1 MSTQYNSPSAAQAAQ
16 QEAQLTSLYPATLLS
31 PNKGLNIREFW
42 KTLVRNKGLL
52 ALITAL
58 AFIISL
64 LITLTMN
71 PVYRASSTIQI
82 ESQSPKMVDVVFE
95 TTGRRPERDFWQTQ
109 IQLLQSNTIASS
121 VMDELGIRDRFTSRP
136 GFLSS
141 IRSAPP
147 SPESNFLKGLYV
159 EPLSNSQLVLI
170 HFESADPELSSQ
182 IVNTLAKTYIRS
194 NLERQFESAKFTQDF
209 LQKQRDEAKVRMTES
224 ENALDTFAQENDIV
238 DLDNNQTT
246 NSHIIKKLTE
256 ELVEAEKETI
266 QLGNELQQLAI
277 SSSTS
282 GKEQKDIDPSLFIN
296 TRAMQTLRS
305 QLLTAQNT
313 YEEKRR
319 RFGGKSRSARNAK
332 KKITATQEKIANE
345 AANYKDSL
353 ASQLETAKRN
363 SQTLKEKLASI
374 RQETMAIQ
382 GNVHTYNNLKREVS
396 SNQMIYQNLVER
408 IKEVG
413 VAGGMDTN
421 NISVVDPAIIPHNK
435 FKPKLKTNVLFGTLI
450 GFLLGIAAIFIR
462 EFMNDAITDAD
473 ELEKVTNLPMLGA
486 IPSLKGR
493 SNEDIS
499 QQIITEP
506 HSIISE
512 SIRSLRTAL
521 SFSTQNGAPQILFL
535 TSSEPEE
542 GKTSIAMNLA
552 AAYALAGENV
562 LIIDGDLRNPSLDR
576 LYKLDNREGLSSYLT
591 GKGDLSMMTQRTA
604 TAGLNVLV
612 SGPLPPDPVELLS
625 GQRLNELLD
634 SARQEFDRII
644 IDGPPV
650 LGLADALILA
660 NLADGTLL
668 TVHADKTL
676 KNPMRAALK
685 RLRQARSNLLGTLL
699 NQATKIGSAYSY
711 RRYESTRAA
720 TQDDAASNMYRS

>member
-1 MSTQYNSPSAAQAAQ
+1 MSTQYNSPSAVNAAQ
-16 QEAQLTSLYPATLLS
+16 QEAQLTSLYPETLLS
-31 PNKGLNIREFW
+31 PSKGLNIREFW
-42 KTLVRNKGLL
+42 NTLVRNKMLL
-52 ALITAL
+52 TVITVL
-58 AFIISL
+58 AFIASL
-64 LITLTMN
+64 LFTLTMN

-121 VMDELGIRDRFTSRP
+121 VMDELEVRDRFTSRP
-136 GFLSS
+136 GVLSS
-141 IRSAPP
+141 LRSAPP
-147 SPESNFLKGLYV
+147 SPESNFLKGLHV
-159 EPLSNSQLVLI
+159 EPISNSQLVLI
-170 HFESADPELSSQ
+170 HFESGDPELSSQ

-209 LQKQRDEAKVRMTES
+209 LQKERDAAKTRMTES
-224 ENALDTFAQENDIV
+224 EKALDAFAQENNIV
-238 DLDNNQTT
+238 NLDNNQTT

-256 ELVEAEKETI
+256 ELVDAEKNSIE
-266 QLGNELQQLAI
+266 LSNELQQLELAE
-277 SSSTS
+277 TR
-282 GKEQKDIDPSLFIN
+282 EDPTLLLN
-296 TRAMQTLRS
+296 TRSMQTLRN
-305 QLLTAQNT
+305 QLLNDENT
-313 YEEKRR
+313 YEEKKRR
-319 RFGGKSRSARNAK
+319 YGGKSRSARNAK
-332 KKITATQEKIANE
+332 KKITATMEKITAE
-345 AANYKDSL
+345 ALNYKNAIS
-353 ASQLETAKRN
+353 SQLESAKR
-363 SQTLKEKLASI
+363 SEGSLKEKLDAI

-382 GNVHTYNNLKREVS
+382 GSVHTYNNLKREVR
-396 SNQMIYQNLVER
+396 SNQMVYENLVER

-462 EFMNDAITDAD
+462 EFMNDSITDAE
-473 ELEKVTNLPMLGA
+473 ELERITNLPMMGA
-486 IPSLKGR
+486 IPTMKGR
-493 SNEDIS
+493 SDVDIA
-499 QQIITEP
+499 QQIISEP
-506 HSIISE
+506 RSIIAE

-521 SFSTQNGAPQILFL
+521 SFSTQYGAPQTLFL

-542 GKTSIAMNLA
+542 GKTSISMNLA

-576 LYKLDNREGLSSYLT
+576 LYKLDNRQGLSSYLT
-591 GKGDLSMMTQRTA
+591 GKGNLSMMIQRTA

-612 SGPLPPDPVELLS
+612 AGPLPPDPVELLS
-625 GQRLNELLD
+625 GKRLNELLHA
-634 SARQEFDRII
+634 ARQDFDRII

-685 RLRQARSNLLGTLL
+685 RLRQARANLLGTLL
-699 NQATKIGSAYSY
+699 NQATKIDSAYSY
-711 RRYESTRAA
+711 SRYEHARASSQTDAA
-720 TQDDAASNMYRS
+720 TSNTHRS